1 MILFLALTFVG
12 VAISALC
19 AFAIFWPLALVH
31 LRDRHP
37 GLRGELGDA
46 AFLAPAAWSWLLRQ
60 RYRAARDRNLD
71 GLATPARV
79 SLLIAFA
86 ALACAGLL
94 WLLSLLVSR

>member
-12 VAISALC
+12 IAISAFC

-37 GLRGELGDA
+37 ALRGELGEA
-46 AFLAPAAWSWLLRQ
+46 AFVDPAAWNWLLRQ
-60 RYRAARDRNLD
+60 RYRVAGDRNLD

-79 SLLIAFA
+79 SLLIVFA
-86 ALACAGLL
+86 SLACSGLL
-94 WLLSLLVSR
+94 WLLSVMVP

>member
-12 VAISALC
+12 IAISALC

-37 GLRGELGDA
+37 ALRGELGEA
-46 AFLAPAAWSWLLRQ
+46 AFVDPSAWRWLLRQ
-60 RYRAARDRNLD
+60 RYRVAGDRNLD

-79 SLLIAFA
+79 SLLIVFA
-86 ALACAGLL
+86 SLACSGLL
-94 WLLSLLVSR
+94 WLLSMMVS

>member
-12 VAISALC
+12 IAVSAFC

-37 GLRGELGDA
+37 AMRGQLGDA
-46 AFLAPAAWSWLLRQ
+46 AFVHPTAWSWLLRR
-60 RYRAARDRNLD
+60 RYRDAGDRNLD

-79 SLLIAFA
+79 SLLIVFA
-86 ALACAGLL
+86 SLAGAAVL
-94 WLLSLLVSR
+94 WLLSTVVS